1 LPVVPPHLYR
11 AELRYDHP
19 AGWFVAPSVE
29 WSMADSWVDYANTLK
44 SPAYTVANLN
54 MGWNVRDGLTVFA
67 DVRNLFDEAYVSNFS
82 AVTDASLAS
91 VSTAVFFPG
100 EGRSAYVGVRMSY

>member
-1 LPVVPPHLYR
+1 MVDGRFLGRL
-11 AELRYDHP
+11 
-19 AGWFVAPSVE
+19 GW
-29 WSMADSWVDYANTLK
+29 T
-44 SPAYTVANLN
+44 
-54 MGWNVRDGLTVFA
+54 VRDGLTVFA

-82 AVTDASLAS
+82 AVTDARLAG